1 MKVVSVINNNI
12 ITSVDENLRE
22 IIVTGRGLG
31 FKVKKGEP
39 VDKNRVE
46 KIFCLSSRT
55 KNDKLLDIISNI
67 PLEHLEAADLI
78 IEHAKKL
85 LGDKL
90 KETIYLSLIDHI
102 SCAIE
107 RLNADIMFT
116 NPLLW
121 EIKCYYPLEF
131 RAGIES
137 IALLKKNYGIKFP
150 VDEAGFIAMHFITS
164 EYETSMDVTMDIP
177 KLVAQTVKIIENY
190 FHGKVDQTSIHY
202 ERFITHLKF
211 FVARVLKK
219 EQIKDEEDDQLFQEM
234 IRNQYK
240 DCYQCVLKI
249 KQYME
254 NTYHVNVSEE
264 EVVYLTVHI
273 RRITMDMK

>member
-1 MKVVSVINNNI
+1 MRVVNVINNNI
-12 ITSVDENLRE
+12 ITSLDENHRE

-31 FKVKKGEP
+31 FKVKKGQL
-39 VDKNRVE
+39 VDENRIE
-46 KIFCLSSRT
+46 KVFSLSSQT
-55 KNDKLLDIISNI
+55 KNDKLIDIISDI

-78 IEHAKKL
+78 IENAKKI

-107 RLNADIMFT
+107 RLNSNISFT

-121 EIKCYYPLEF
+121 EIKSYYPDEF

-137 IALLKKNYGIKFP
+137 IALLKKNYGLKFP

-177 KLVAQTVKIIENY
+177 KLTAKIVSIIEEY
-190 FHGKVDQTSIHY
+190 FHNKVDQSSIHY

-211 FVARVLKK
+211 FAARVLQHKQLK
-219 EQIKDEEDDQLFQEM
+219 EEDDGLFREM
-234 IRNQYK
+234 IQSQYK

-249 KQYME
+249 KEYVE
-254 NTYHVNVSEE
+254 KTYHVKVSEE
-264 EVVYLTVHI
+264 EVMYLTVHI
-273 RRITMDMK
+273 RRITMSMQ

>member
-1 MKVVSVINNNI
+1 MRVVNVINNNI
-12 ITSVDENLRE
+12 IISHDEKERE

-31 FKVKKGEP
+31 YKAKKGQL
-39 VDKNRVE
+39 VDESKVE
-46 KIFCLSSRT
+46 KIYFLSSPS
-55 KNDKLLDIISNI
+55 KNAKLLDIISEI
-67 PLEHLEAADLI
+67 PLEHLKAADLI
-78 IEHAKKL
+78 IEHAKGI

-107 RLNADIMFT
+107 RLDANIMFT

-121 EIKCYYPLEF
+121 EIKSYYPEEF
-131 RAGIES
+131 RAGLES
-137 IALLKKNYGIKFP
+137 IALLKKKCGIKFP

-177 KLVAQTVKIIENY
+177 KLIAKTVEIIEEY
-190 FHGKVDQTSIHY
+190 FHGRVDQNSLHY

-219 EQIKDEEDDQLFQEM
+219 EQIPEDNDQLFQEM

-240 DCYQCVLKI
+240 DCYECVLKI
-249 KQYME
+249 KKYVE
-254 NTYHVNVSEE
+254 DTYHVSVSEE
-264 EVVYLTVHI
+264 EVMYLTVHI
-273 RRITMDMK
+273 RRITMDMQ